1 MIIISLILMTIKL
14 FFFATPLVGLVA
26 SSIFLDYRSTL
37 RISLVLLICQ
47 LISLLVQSLFVKGGI
62 EKWNFIKFII
72 DIPILALSY
81 YIYPLIPDQVIDFY
95 YYCFQWIFPLLV
107 YTVESYQAILLIVFK
122 SRSLSNQLISSDSN
136 NIIFKTFVILISIF
150 SYSLSFFIIYQIF
163 NYNIISTLNSCLL
176 SSLGTLMILLL
187 PYMYMVE
194 ESMLSD
200 ISLITLTICLNLY
213 SFFFQFDTSSI
224 VNTVNIL
231 KSLSYLVTFILIS
244 YPIINNKLDSDD
256 TDQFINDDDDDES
269 VLLKLKSKIFHIG
282 LVIALTYL
290 PLSMTNIVSNGNLVF
305 RYLQGVFT
313 VLCYFA
319 LLSQS
324 NNSDTFKFKY
334 D

>member
-1 MIIISLILMTIKL
+1 MIIISLILMSIKL

-81 YIYPLIPDQVIDFY
+81 YIYPMIPDQVIDVY
-95 YYCFQWIFPLLV
+95 YHCFQWIFPLLV

-122 SRSLSNQLISSDSN
+122 SRSFSNQLITNDSN
-136 NIIFKTFVILISIF
+136 DFIFKSMVILISVI
-150 SYSLSFFIIYQIF
+150 SYSLSFFMIYQIF
-163 NYNIISTLNSCLL
+163 NNNIISTLNSCLL
-176 SSLGTLMILLL
+176 SSLGTLLILLI

-194 ESMLSD
+194 ESMISD
-200 ISLITLTICLNLY
+200 ISLITLMVCLNLF

-224 VNTVNIL
+224 INTINIL

-244 YPIINNKLDSDD
+244 YPIITNKFDNNNN
-256 TDQFINDDDDDES
+256 DQFVNDDDES
-269 VLLKLKSKIFHIG
+269 ILLKLKSKIFHIG

-290 PLSMTNIVSNGNLVF
+290 PLSMTNIVSNGSLLF

-313 VLCYFA
+313 VLCYFG
-319 LLSQS
+319 LLSQ
-324 NNSDTFKFKY
+324 NNSDPFKFKY

>member
-47 LISLLVQSLFVKGGI
+47 FISLLVQSLFVKGGI

-224 VNTVNIL
+224 INTVNIL

-244 YPIINNKLDSDD
+244 YPIINNKLDD
-256 TDQFINDDDDDES
+256 TDNIDQFINDGDDES

-313 VLCYFA
+313 VLCYFG

-324 NNSDTFKFKY
+324 NSDPFKFKY

>member
-224 VNTVNIL
+224 INTVNIL

-244 YPIINNKLDSDD
+244 YPIINNKLDSDS
-256 TDQFINDDDDDES
+256 TDQFINGDDDDES

-324 NNSDTFKFKY
+324 NSDPFKFKY

>member
-1 MIIISLILMTIKL
+1 MILISLILMTIKL

-62 EKWNFIKFII
+62 EKWNFIKFLI

-95 YYCFQWIFPLLV
+95 YYCFQWIFPVLV
-107 YTVESYQAILLIVFK
+107 YTVESYQGVLLIVFK
-122 SRSLSNQLISSDSN
+122 TRSLSNQSITSDSN
-136 NIIFKTFVILISIF
+136 NIIFKSIVILISIF
-150 SYSLSFFIIYQIF
+150 SYSLSLFIIYQIF
-163 NYNIISTLNSCLL
+163 NYNTISTLNSCLL

-200 ISLITLTICLNLY
+200 ISLITLMICLNLY

-231 KSLSYLVTFILIS
+231 KSLSYLVTFTLIS
-244 YPIINNKLDSDD
+244 YPIVTNKTDGDN
-256 TDQFINDDDDDES
+256 TDQFINDDDDDS
-269 VLLKLKSKIFHIG
+269 ILLKLKSKIFHIG

-305 RYLQGVFT
+305 RYVQGVFT
-313 VLCYFA
+313 VLCYFG

-324 NNSDTFKFKY
+324 NSDPFKFKY

>member
-62 EKWNFIKFII
+62 EKWNFIKFLI

-122 SRSLSNQLISSDSN
+122 SRSFSNQLISSDSN
-136 NIIFKTFVILISIF
+136 NTIFKTLVILISIF

-163 NYNIISTLNSCLL
+163 NYNIISTLNACLL

-244 YPIINNKLDSDD
+244 YPIINSKLDADN
-256 TDQFINDDDDDES
+256 TDHFINDDDDDES
-269 VLLKLKSKIFHIG
+269 VLFKLKSKIFHIG

-324 NNSDTFKFKY
+324 NSDPFKFKY